1 MYGAEN
7 LLKMRYF
14 LIILLIVFSGKSIG
28 QSNTETPATNTNS
41 GTTINSISTG
51 ENQLDT
57 LQFQELEKKELEKS
71 DKKSKSATES
81 RTKAPQSLKQEES
94 IQIKSTT
101 QEKSQSTQATSS
113 SFVVTKQQASNQR
126 TQRSPSIEQQKQM
139 DQVVGVLEESAP
151 ESFEYHYFKY
161 VAGNYNVDLIEHL
174 KKAEA
179 LKPANS
185 DVQIQMVAYHL
196 IMKDSKSALD
206 YLNKLV
212 ASTRISKEVI
222 QYAEDLLLSV
232 PENGTLITHGFD
244 DSYATAYV
252 QLSKKIRPD
261 VRLISLDFLQS
272 EKYRSNL
279 KSSGYILPNK
289 TIIDVQYLQ
298 EFCLKN
304 TLKAI
309 AISLTTPKEYFV
321 PIQQSLFVVGLV
333 FEFHSDPNY
342 SNFFRNDQ
350 LWTTGLTKTLIN
362 SATTEKAKQL
372 SANYLPMLLYLR
384 KTYEQTGDEQKRK
397 EIDAAL
403 DKVAV
408 QSKKYDQVQK
418 LKSSY

>member
-7 LLKMRYF
+7 LFKMRHF
-14 LIILLIVFSGKSIG
+14 LVILLLVFAGKSIG

-41 GTTINSISTG
+41 GTTANTISTG
-51 ENQLDT
+51 ESQMDT
-57 LQFQELEKKELEKS
+57 LQLKELEIEQKEKS
-71 DKKSKSATES
+71 EKKTKSAS
-81 RTKAPQSLKQEES
+81 DYRSKAPQSLKEEGSVETKAVSQE
-94 IQIKSTT
+94 
-101 QEKSQSTQATSS
+101 QSKNVQAISS
-113 SFVVTKQQASNQR
+113 SFTVSKQQSSTQR
-126 TQRSPSIEQQKQM
+126 TQRSPSLDQQKQM

-161 VAGNYNVDLIEHL
+161 VAGNYNIELIDHL

-185 DVQIQMVAYHL
+185 DVQIQMAAYHL
-196 IMKDSKSALD
+196 ILKDSKNALV
-206 YLNKLV
+206 YLDKLV
-212 ASTRISKEVI
+212 ASTRLSKEVV

-261 VRLISLDFLQS
+261 VRLVSLDFLQS
-272 EKYRSNL
+272 EKYRSAL
-279 KSSGYILPNK
+279 KASTYVLPTK
-289 TIIDVQYLQ
+289 TTIDVQYLQ
-298 EFCLKN
+298 EFCEKN
-304 TLKAI
+304 PLKAI
-309 AISLTTPKEYFV
+309 SISLTTPKEYFV
-321 PIQQSLFVVGLV
+321 PIQQHLFVAGLV
-333 FEFHSDPNY
+333 FEYHNEQDY

-350 LWTTGLTKTLIN
+350 LWTGSLTKTLIN
-362 SATTEKAKQL
+362 NATTEKAKQL

-384 KTYEQTGDEQKRK
+384 KTYKQSGDEKKMK